1 MIVDLVAGTRPE
13 VVKLAPVYRALSR
26 IRGVK
31 VRWVATGQ
39 HGHLADQALDVFGIE
54 PDARLDLDWD
64 RSSLA
69 SLTARLMD
77 ALGERFR
84 RDMPDYVIVQGDT
97 ATAFAAAQAAFLLR
111 IPVGHVEA
119 GLRSGDVDSP
129 FPEEGF
135 RQLIARIA
143 QDHFAPTPAGARN
156 LRREGIDPNR
166 VRITGNTVVDAVT
179 EIARVTTRPAVLDS
193 VDHNSRVVLVTVH
206 RRENWDGGAARICR
220 AIIRLRDL
228 FPDLHFIVAT
238 HTNPRVLG
246 PVTEALAGQ
255 ERITLTDPMAYP
267 DFIGVLKAAHLV
279 LSDSGGVQ
287 EEAPTFG
294 VPVLILRETTERA
307 EAVRAGVARLVGS
320 RTDRIVREASR
331 LLSSTRMH
339 ARMAIAKSPFG
350 DGRAGERIAR
360 IVTAKMQ
367 PRAGAPVRETISS
380 KPVPERPERVLT
392 SVNAA

>member
-1 MIVDLVAGTRPE
+1 MIIDLVAGTRPE
-13 VVKLAPVYRALSR
+13 VVKLAPVYQALSR
-26 IRGVK
+26 IAGVR

-39 HGHLADQALDVFGIE
+39 HGQLADQALEVFGIE
-54 PDARLDLDWD
+54 PDARLALDWD

-84 RDMPDYVIVQGDT
+84 KDMPDYVIVQGDT

-119 GLRSGDVDSP
+119 GLRSGDMDSP

-143 QDHFAPTPAGARN
+143 KDHFAPTIAGARN
-156 LRREGIDPNR
+156 LRREGIDPNAIR
-166 VRITGNTVVDAVT
+166 VTGNTVVDAVT
-179 EIARVTTRPAVLDS
+179 EIARQKPEAPVLRQ
-193 VDHNSRVVLVTVH
+193 VEPGSRIVLVTVH

-220 AIIRLRDL
+220 AVIRLRDL

-246 PVTEALAGQ
+246 PVTAELSGQ
-255 ERITLTDPMAYP
+255 ERITLSDPLAYP
-267 DFIGVLKAAHLV
+267 EFIAVLKASHLI

-294 VPVLILRETTERA
+294 VPVLVLRETTERA
-307 EAVRAGVARLVGS
+307 EAVRAGVAKLVGS

-331 LLSSTRMH
+331 LLSSPRLRTRMAV
-339 ARMAIAKSPFG
+339 ARSPFG
-350 DGRAGERIAR
+350 DGHAGERIAKIITGDVR
-360 IVTAKMQ
+360 PVKRTPSPVQ
-367 PRAGAPVRETISS
+367 PVRAE
-380 KPVPERPERVLT
+380 PERVLT

>member
-1 MIVDLVAGTRPE
+1 MIIDLVAGTRPE

-26 IRGVK
+26 IRGVR

-39 HGHLADQALDVFGIE
+39 HGHLADQALDVFAIE

-156 LRREGIDPNR
+156 LRREGIDPNSIR
-166 VRITGNTVVDAVT
+166 VTGNTVVDAVT
-179 EIARVTTRPAVLDS
+179 EIGRTVTRPDVLDGIAP
-193 VDHNSRVVLVTVH
+193 DARIALVTVH
-206 RRENWDGGAARICR
+206 RRENWDGGTVRICK
-220 AIIRLRDL
+220 AILRLRDL
-228 FPDLHFIVAT
+228 FPDLHFIIAT

-246 PVTEALAGQ
+246 PVTEALSGQ
-255 ERITLTDPMAYP
+255 ERITLSEPLAYP
-267 DFIGVLKAAHLV
+267 DFIGVLKAAHIV

-287 EEAPTFG
+287 EEAPSFG
-294 VPVLILRETTERA
+294 VPVLVLRNTTERA
-307 EAVRAGVARLVGS
+307 EAVKAGVARLVGS
-320 RTDRIVREASR
+320 STDRIVREASR
-331 LLSSTRMH
+331 LLSSPRRH
-339 ARMAIAKSPFG
+339 ARMAVAKSPFG
-350 DGRAGERIAR
+350 DGHAGERIAR
-360 IVTAKMQ
+360 IITASMAQ
-367 PRAGAPVRETISS
+367 AGPARTAPQGEHKPVRTS
-380 KPVPERPERVLT
+380 RDGVLT
-392 SVNAA
+392 NVNAA